1 MSTDNVPADPASAAQ
16 PKTTLKRTIEQVE
29 GATSD
34 GPNGK
39 KAPPAN
45 AWDNFKLSEGMKNRN
60 RNKRLRRAALFGPV
74 NESGPQPSWANA
86 LAEYKGETLPPET
99 AKIVNKALA
108 HPLLK
113 NSKIGQKAKGKST
126 TAPHIQV
133 QPPTPIPQGQ
143 PVAGQTQNQLAM
155 PHAQVQHAMAPP
167 QVQHVIP
174 QPQVQPVATHAQG
187 HPSLAHVQG
196 QFISQSQ
203 GHPAAADRL
212 VGGVSLQNAL
222 LAPSAALPHQE
233 VERRCALIDYEL
245 ASQQAK
251 APILPPSTLA
261 QQPPK
266 EFVGATY
273 RVPAGVNHPRLKAI
287 IDEKNKRI
295 LEKGKQVD
303 LERNNLAAKGTRN
316 RRDESLTKF
325 RRLVNDKEVELNW
338 WRLKAI
344 ALGADPREW
353 DVVPGSIKQTM
364 TDDMD
369 RKVRKADDLSAQT
382 AKKRKSSQHSAR
394 NSENSRLLKED
405 VARKEQ
411 EVREILATLEAED
424 AAAAT
429 GSAPV
434 PPIITTASDIMGAN
448 AATAD
453 ATAVGEDVDAE
464 GDAVAET
471 ESNVDAEADTA
482 AAVDA
487 VVSVGDGDVGNVGNA
502 TNVSSFVGQGNNG
515 FMCASADDDVFQLPQ
530 SGQSQMTDFQS
541 SLFQSRGFPP
551 AGYTSV
557 FQNNELQFDG
567 LQNNTLKNK
576 EYQSDQLQNT
586 GFRTTNLQSNQTQG
600 DQTQTTDLQPSEH
613 PLGDFRI
620 NDYLNINNFRA
631 NDLPN
636 NNNNFQDN
644 IFSNNNYHTA
654 EFQPTEMQAKDFEA
668 NDFHAHTLH
677 LEPGKFDQTDRPSNS
692 SVYPDLGENTYGS
705 YMGFMGHE

>member
-1 MSTDNVPADPASAAQ
+1 MSTDNVPGDQASAAQ

-29 GATSD
+29 DATAD

-39 KAPPAN
+39 KAPPTN

-74 NESGPQPSWANA
+74 NKSGPQPSWANA

-99 AKIVNKALA
+99 AKIVNKALS
-108 HPLLK
+108 HPLLR
-113 NSKIGQKAKGKST
+113 NSKVGQKAKGQST
-126 TAPHIQV
+126 ITPQIQV
-133 QPPTPIPQGQ
+133 QPPTPVSQGQ
-143 PVAGQTQNQLAM
+143 PIASQTQNQLAM
-155 PHAQVQHAMAPP
+155 PHAQVQHAIA
-167 QVQHVIP
+167 
-174 QPQVQPVATHAQG
+174 QPQVQPVAPPSQG

-222 LAPSAALPHQE
+222 LAPAAALPHQE
-233 VERRCALIDYEL
+233 VERRFALIDYEL

-273 RVPAGVNHPRLKAI
+273 RIPAGVNHPRLKAI

-424 AAAAT
+424 AAAA
-429 GSAPV
+429 GASAPA
-434 PPIITTASDIMGAN
+434 PPTITTASDIIGTD

-453 ATAVGEDVDAE
+453 ATDAAQDVDAE
-464 GDAVAET
+464 GDAVAEA
-471 ESNVDAEADTA
+471 ESNVGAEADATA
-482 AAVDA
+482 AADA
-487 VVSVGDGDVGNVGNA
+487 VVSLDDDDVGNVGDA
-502 TNVSSFVGQGNNG
+502 TNVGSFVGQGANG
-515 FMCASADDDVFQLPQ
+515 FMYASADDDVFQLPQ
-530 SGQSQMTDFQS
+530 PGQSQMTDFQS
-541 SLFQSRGFPP
+541 SLFQARGFPP

-557 FQNNELQFDG
+557 FQNNELRFDS
-567 LQNNTLKNK
+567 LQNNTLQNK

-586 GFRTTNLQSNQTQG
+586 GFHTTNLQSNQTRG
-600 DQTQTTDLQPSEH
+600 DQTQTTDLQSSEH
-613 PLGDFRI
+613 PLGDIRI

-636 NNNNFQDN
+636 NANNFHDN

-654 EFQPTEMQAKDFEA
+654 EFQPTEMQVKDFEA

-677 LEPGKFDQTDRPSNS
+677 LEPGKFDQTDPPSNS

>member
-1 MSTDNVPADPASAAQ
+1 MSAQ

-29 GATSD
+29 GATAD

-45 AWDNFKLSEGMKNRN
+45 AWDNFKLSDGMKARN
-60 RNKRLRRAALFGPV
+60 RNKRLRRAALFGPG
-74 NESGPQPSWANA
+74 NKSGPQPSWANA
-86 LAEYKGETLPPET
+86 LAEYNGETLPPET
-99 AKIVNKALA
+99 AKIVNKALS

-113 NSKIGQKAKGKST
+113 NSKIGSKAKGQSAT
-126 TAPHIQV
+126 PHIQV
-133 QPPTPIPQGQ
+133 QPPTPHPQGQ
-143 PVAGQTQNQLAM
+143 PVAAQTQGQLAM
-155 PHAQVQHAMAPP
+155 PHAQVQHAMPP
-167 QVQHVIP
+167 L
-174 QPQVQPVATHAQG
+174 QVQPVATIAQG

-212 VGGVSLQNAL
+212 VGGVSLENAL
-222 LAPSAALPHQE
+222 LAPPAALPHQE
-233 VERRCALIDYEL
+233 VERRFALIDHEL

-273 RVPAGVNHPRLKAI
+273 RLPAGVNNPRLKAI
-287 IDEKNKRI
+287 IDDKNKRI

-424 AAAAT
+424 AAAM
-429 GSAPV
+429 AP
-434 PPIITTASDIMGAN
+434 PTITTACDIIG
-448 AATAD
+448 
-453 ATAVGEDVDAE
+453 TAVVTTDDTGAEEDVDAE
-464 GDAVAET
+464 DEADADADAE
-471 ESNVDAEADTA
+471 SDVDAEADIN

-487 VVSVGDGDVGNVGNA
+487 VVSVDAVDDGDVGNFGNAANVGN
-502 TNVSSFVGQGNNG
+502 FVGHGTNG
-515 FMCASADDDVFQLPQ
+515 FMYAAPDDDVFQLPQ
-530 SGQSQMTDFQS
+530 SSQSQITNFQTSLFQAGGFPSTRFPNGFQNNQLQMDGFRNNALENNEYQSNQLQNAEFQTANLQADQIQTTDFQ
-541 SLFQSRGFPP
+541 P
-551 AGYTSV
+551 
-557 FQNNELQFDG
+557 NEH
-567 LQNNTLKNK
+567 
-576 EYQSDQLQNT
+576 
-586 GFRTTNLQSNQTQG
+586 
-600 DQTQTTDLQPSEH
+600 QP
-613 PLGDFRI
+613 GDFRI
-620 NDYLNINNFRA
+620 NDYLNINDFQV
-631 NDLPN
+631 NDFPDTN
-636 NNNNFQDN
+636 TFKNNNF
-644 IFSNNNYHTA
+644 SKNNFHTD
-654 EFQPTEMQAKDFEA
+654 EFQATEMQAKDLEA

-677 LEPGKFDQTDRPSNS
+677 LQPGKFDQTDSLGSS
-692 SVYPDLGENTYGS
+692 SVYPELGENTYGS
-705 YMGFMGHE
+705 YMGYMGHE